1 MLATSNRKII
11 ILTAPSGAG
20 KTTLAHALLKRMP
33 ELAFSVSATTR
44 KPRSGE
50 QDGKDYYFLSEQ
62 EFKRRIDAD
71 AFVEFEMVYEG
82 LYYGTLKSELE
93 RIWASGAF
101 PLRVVDVVGAE
112 SLKQRFGDLAL
123 TVFIEPPSLETLKE
137 RLHGRGTESQD
148 KLNERLAK
156 AKLEIQNRNR
166 FDFVVLN
173 DSLDHAI
180 ESAQTRILS
189 FLGS

>member
-1 MLATSNRKII
+1 MHSTSNHKII

-20 KTTLAHALLKRMP
+20 KTTLAHALLKRLP

-44 KPRSGE
+44 KPRAGE

-62 EFKRRIDAD
+62 EFRRLMDAD
-71 AFVEFEMVYEG
+71 AFVEYEMVYEG

-93 RIWASGAF
+93 RIWASGCF

-137 RLHGRGTESQD
+137 RLHGRGTESQE

-156 AKLEIQNRNR
+156 ARLEIQNRHK
-166 FDFVVLN
+166 FDWVVLN
-173 DSLDHAI
+173 DRLDHAI
-180 ESAQTRILS
+180 ETAQTRIHS
-189 FLGS
+189 FLRP

>member
-1 MLATSNRKII
+1 MQTPSNRKII

-44 KPRSGE
+44 KPRPGE
-50 QDGKDYYFLSEQ
+50 QDGKDYYFFSEQ
-62 EFKRRIDAD
+62 EFRSRMVAD
-71 AFVEFEMVYEG
+71 AFVEYEMVYEG
-82 LYYGTLKSELE
+82 LYYGTLKSELD

-137 RLHGRGTESQD
+137 RLHGRGTETQD
-148 KLNERLAK
+148 ILNERLAK
-156 AKLEIQNRNR
+156 AKLEIQNRNK
-166 FDFVVLN
+166 FDYVVLN
-173 DSLDHAI
+173 DRLDRAV
-180 ESAQTRILS
+180 EAAQTRILS
-189 FLGS
+189 FLHS